1 MHFRHFGAERSRAIS
16 SHGAKPHTPSFYESG
31 ERWEERHLHSHHLS
45 AERSRAMG
53 SHGAKPHT
61 PSFYEGGERWEE
73 RHLHSRHFSAERSR
87 AMGSHGAKPH
97 TPLSLK
103 AARGEKKG
111 VCIPSIWV
119 HGSGRHSM
127 CKHACSDKLA
137 SSGACGFNSLHRSP
151 IRVCPLQERACTF
164 WQTGFQRRGQFSQPL
179 PLYHSGVE
187 RAMGSH
193 GARPAVSQFYKG
205 RASPFKHDR
214 APAPYDFNGRLFRSH

>member
-1 MHFRHFGAERSRAIS
+1 MGQGSI
-16 SHGAKPHTPSFYESG
+16 P
-31 ERWEERHLHSHHLS
+31 HLS
-45 AERSRAMG
+45 M
-53 SHGAKPHT
+53 
-61 PSFYEGGERWEE
+61 
-73 RHLHSRHFSAERSR
+73 
-87 AMGSHGAKPH
+87 
-97 TPLSLK
+97 K
-103 AARGEKKG
+103 AARGGKKGICIPFIWVQKGQGPWAAMGQSPIPPLSVKAASGGKKG

-127 CKHACSDKLA
+127 CEHACSDKLT
-137 SSGACGFNSLHRSP
+137 SSGAGGFNSLHRSP

-164 WQTGFQRRGQFSQPL
+164 WQTGLQRRGRFSQPL

-193 GARPAVSQFYKG
+193 GARPIVSQFYKG